1 MAANKL
7 TVLGVKRLTKP
18 GRYGDG
24 GGLWL
29 QVRDA
34 ERRSWLFRYALH
46 GKARQM
52 GLGPL
57 QDVSLAEAR
66 EAAAT
71 CRRLLREGMDPL
83 EHRRAARAGAARA
96 HGLTFREV
104 AERYVAANEGAWRN
118 EKHRYQWRATLETA
132 HAVFGGRP
140 VASIATGDVTAVL
153 EPIWRTKTETAKRLR
168 GRIEAVLDYAT
179 AQGWRSGENPARWRG
194 HLSNILPP
202 PRRIAR
208 VEHHAA
214 LPWPE
219 VAAFMAEL
227 RGEAG
232 VAARALEFTIL
243 TAARTGET
251 LGATWSE
258 VDLDAALWT
267 VPARRMKAGK
277 EHRVPLPAAAV
288 QVLRGMLPLRGVGGG
303 GDWVFPGGRAGKPL
317 SNMSMAM
324 LLRRMGRGGLT
335 VHGFRSTFRD
345 WCVEATA
352 HPREVAEQALAHALP
367 DKVEAAYRRG
377 NMLEKRRRLMEEWA
391 TFCKTAP
398 AEVTPPE
405 SK

>member
-7 TVLGVKRLTKP
+7 TALGVKRMTKL

-46 GKARQM
+46 GRARQM

-57 QDVSLAEAR
+57 ADVSLAEAR
-66 EAAAT
+66 EAAAA
-71 CRRLLREGMDPL
+71 CRRLLREGADPI
-83 EHRRAARAGAARA
+83 EHRRAARAGAAIA
-96 HGLTFREV
+96 YGLIFREV
-104 AERYVAANEGAWRN
+104 AERYLAANEAAWRN

-132 HAVFGGRP
+132 HAALGGRP
-140 VASIATGDVTAVL
+140 VASVSTGDVTAVL

-168 GRIEAVLDYAT
+168 GRIEAVLDFAA

-219 VAAFMAEL
+219 VAEFMVEL
-227 RGEAG
+227 RAQSG
-232 VAARALEFTIL
+232 VAARALEFTVL

-251 LGATWSE
+251 LGATWPE

-267 VPARRMKAGK
+267 VPATRMKAGK
-277 EHRVPLPAAAV
+277 EHRVPLSAAALE
-288 QVLRGMLPLRGVGGG
+288 VLRGLLPLRGAGDV
-303 GDWVFPGGRAGKPL
+303 GDWVFPGGRAGRPL
-317 SNMSMAM
+317 SNMSMNM

-335 VHGFRSTFRD
+335 VHGFRSCFRD
-345 WCVEATA
+345 WCAEATA

-377 NMLEKRRRLMEEWA
+377 DMLEKRRKLMEDWA
-391 TFCKTAP
+391 TYCA
-398 AEVTPPE
+398 
-405 SK
+405 